1 VADGP
6 PPIPSARECRKR
18 KTVHAHELTF
28 PDHTISKNDAGSEIH
43 RGKAGRCISSD
54 IISMIGYRRNV
65 PPAFAAVANG

>member
-1 VADGP
+1 VYG
-6 PPIPSARECRKR
+6 
-18 KTVHAHELTF
+18 HELTF

-65 PPAFAAVANG
+65 SPAFAAVANG